1 MPIRIAVTGKN
12 GQVVRALSEA
22 AQSENVVVIP
32 VGRPDLD
39 LGRPKTVEPA
49 LRAVAPDIVV
59 NAAAYTA
66 VDQAEREPEI
76 ANLVNAIGAG
86 AVAAAARTLLVPV
99 IHLSTDYVFDG
110 DKKSAYVEE
119 DPPSPGSVYGATK
132 LAGELAVQHTIDE
145 HVILRTAWV
154 YAPYGKNFVRTMIG
168 LAQSRNEVRVVGDQ
182 NGCPTYAPDIAN
194 AIIAIAR
201 NLLKFPSYPLLR
213 GVFHFAGRGETT
225 WADFA
230 AAIFNHLS
238 ARGLKRP
245 ALTFITSADY
255 PTPAKRPFNSRL
267 NCTKLARLHRIESPP
282 WQDSLAICM
291 ERLISSIDQRARS

>member
-1 MPIRIAVTGKN
+1 MSIRIAVTGKN

-39 LGRPKTVEPA
+39 LALPNTVEPA

-76 ANLVNAIGAG
+76 AHLVNAVGAG

-119 DPPSPGSVYGATK
+119 DPPSPANVYGATK
-132 LAGELAVQHTIDE
+132 LAGESWLSGTIMMN
-145 HVILRTAWV
+145 T
-154 YAPYGKNFVRTMIG
+154 
-168 LAQSRNEVRVVGDQ
+168 
-182 NGCPTYAPDIAN
+182 
-194 AIIAIAR
+194 
-201 NLLKFPSYPLLR
+201 
-213 GVFHFAGRGETT
+213 
-225 WADFA
+225 
-230 AAIFNHLS
+230 
-238 ARGLKRP
+238 
-245 ALTFITSADY
+245 
-255 PTPAKRPFNSRL
+255 
-267 NCTKLARLHRIESPP
+267 
-282 WQDSLAICM
+282 
-291 ERLISSIDQRARS
+291 

>member
-1 MPIRIAVTGKN
+1 MPIRVAVTGKN

-22 AQSENVVVIP
+22 AESKNVLVIP

-39 LGRPKTVEPA
+39 LALPKTIEPA
-49 LRAVAPDIVV
+49 LRAVGPDIVV

-76 ANLVNAIGAG
+76 AHLVNAVGAG

-132 LAGELAVQHTIDE
+132 LAGELAVQHNIDE

-154 YAPYGKNFVRTMIG
+154 YAPYGKNFVRTMVG

-194 AIIAIAR
+194 AVIDIAR
-201 NLLKFPSYPLLR
+201 NLLKFPSDLHLR
-213 GVFHFAGRGETT
+213 GVFHFVGGGETT

-230 AAIFNHLS
+230 AAIFAHLS

-245 ALTFITSADY
+245 VLTYITSADY
-255 PTPAKRPFNSRL
+255 PTLAKRPFNSRL
-267 NCTKLARLHRIESPP
+267 NCTKLARLHGVQSPP

-291 ERLISSIDQRARS
+291 ERLTS